1 MDTISAAELARKL
14 GTSVPRVTRAA
25 RQLGLDARQPNGRFA
40 FTPRQA
46 DHVRRAL
53 GVTPRVDGLSR
64 SEIFALAALRNA
76 PFGLVSARAVGR
88 RAGLSATAAARA
100 LESLRAKGLAE
111 QSTETVA
118 AGRAREMKI
127 WRANLPHPRWPSL
140 DSLLERVERPAKQER
155 PQRAEERVPRR
166 LQHLFW
172 NTAESQLDVGRAGA
186 YIARRLLR
194 TMDLQGLAWGAQA
207 LGPADWERAALA
219 RGLDPE
225 VRRLARNL
233 TEASR

>member
-1 MDTISAAELARKL
+1 MDTISAAELARRL

-25 RQLGLDARQPNGRFA
+25 QQLDLDARQPSGRFA

-46 DHVRRAL
+46 DRVRRAL

-88 RAGLSATAAARA
+88 RAGLSATAAGRA

-140 DSLLERVERPAKQER
+140 DSVLERVERPAMSDR
-155 PQRAEERVPRR
+155 PRRPDKRVPRR
-166 LQHLFW
+166 LRHLFW
-172 NTAESQLDVGRAGA
+172 NTAESQLDVSSAGA
-186 YIARRLLR
+186 YIAGRLLR
-194 TMDLQGLAWGAQA
+194 TMDLQGLAWGAKA
-207 LGPADWERAALA
+207 LGPADWERAALV

-225 VRRLARNL
+225 VKRLAGNL
-233 TEASR
+233 AEASR